1 MTELTPPFDDFS
13 LVKLNRF
20 GWCFDKLQ
28 EEEKTL
34 KADARKKK
42 KPISSHHTFSLSG
55 DSNPLPNLDTKS
67 SSLTNTWRKS
77 LDTSRRKF
85 DGTWT
90 LRKSIKFSN
99 TMASKRYQKL
109 RIVSCSAMK
118 NASKLLEALP
128 KRKELLE

>member
-42 KPISSHHTFSLSG
+42 TNLIASHILSLWR
-55 DSNPLPNLDTKS
+55 LKS
-67 SSLTNTWRKS
+67 S
-77 LDTSRRKF
+77 
-85 DGTWT
+85 
-90 LRKSIKFSN
+90 
-99 TMASKRYQKL
+99 A
-109 RIVSCSAMK
+109 
-118 NASKLLEALP
+118 EP
-128 KRKELLE
+128 